1 MDSFDTGSHMKHA
14 TSSATRAVLLLS
26 ALALGACGGGT
37 HDEAASDGVAVSPT
51 PARGAYT
58 LEELQAK
65 AQRAGRHQTVY
76 AELQHPGAGRPELSR
91 RTVPYRFETATRQ
104 TVCIDTSTPHGHS
117 VEIRRSGSTGPA
129 LATVHAANPCQAVAF
144 EAGDYDAVV
153 QHGGTGAVDAPVQVF
168 ASARFTQT
176 DKASAFGDWLVQ
188 NNAAI
193 AAQVSARSA
202 DVVQSKAAG
211 AVACQF
217 IETIALGARNGEA
230 APVYLSTTLPAQN
243 VALFEMRDTT
253 QTLLTSAY
261 ASASV
266 SASQLL
272 RVYACGTDLKFQASN
287 GLYLAS
293 SCGYPLFSATT
304 VESATAYTP
313 YWDPER
319 RRLDLVNAQTQALLK
334 IVPRTEGLV
343 IDLATHR
350 EYPTQPSVGTCS
362 TPFPPELR
370 TGVPG
375 FKWDSVGLYI
385 SGLHQQVG
393 AVAEF
398 AYRSLGTYSVMRST
412 GVGLVHPHI
421 GVSRIAVGFGAS
433 YARFDVGAANLDVF
447 QYPVDV
453 DLDGGFVPSH
463 QDVLVFSF
471 GKCRGCDLTGL
482 DLSNRS
488 IAALDVQGSTLAHAN
503 FANAHVL
510 AARFDDAQISATDF
524 TDARFDSVSF
534 AGATIT
540 SATDAGVVTRTRFDR
555 TQLSSADFPASF
567 QAATVTDAV
576 FNQLDLTGSQWAGA
590 TIGNTAFS
598 NVVLDRAD
606 MTGTH
611 WTTSTLT
618 GSSLQSTVFDNA
630 TVDDLTVTFAPAQ
643 GASFRNASLTRLQMP
658 YANLAGA
665 SFSGASLT
673 GSSLNYAFAVG
684 TDFSSTTWADSS
696 LDHAQAYSDGAQ
708 ITRFDGCTV
717 ASGSFANSLFMQSSF
732 DQCRFQGG
740 GFSNSIFAAASFA
753 NVTSSSDATNSL
765 WSMANTV
772 LSGADFTGADLAA
785 GDLTN
790 AIVSTAPGSKGIS
803 IRISPYL
810 SSTTPGQAVVRT
822 YNYGATTLP
831 PSVGARL
838 ICPSGGLCIGGGTAV
853 WQAASPPV
861 NLGPENANAW

>member
-1 MDSFDTGSHMKHA
+1 MTHPRSFVA
-14 TSSATRAVLLLS
+14 RAGLLLWVLV
-26 ALALGACGGGT
+26 LAACGG
-37 HDEAASDGVAVSPT
+37 DSQREAEPGQTVLPLAQV
-51 PARGAYT
+51 RGAYT

-104 TVCIDTSTPHGHS
+104 NVCIDTSTPHGHR
-117 VEIRRSGSTGPA
+117 VEIRRSGSGGPA
-129 LATVHAANPCQAVAF
+129 LAELHAANPCQEVAF

-153 QHGGTGAVDAPVQVF
+153 QHGGTGAIDAPVQVF

-176 DKASAFGDWLVQ
+176 DNASAFGRWLVQ
-188 NNAAI
+188 NNAAT
-193 AAQVSARSA
+193 AKASARA
-202 DVVQSKAAG
+202 AEAVRPKAA
-211 AVACQF
+211 ADAACQF
-217 IETIALGARNGEA
+217 IESIALGLRNGTA
-230 APVYLSTTLPAQN
+230 TPTYLSSTLAAQN
-243 VALFEMRDTT
+243 VALFELRDTT
-253 QTLLTSAY
+253 QTLLTTSG

-304 VESATAYTP
+304 LAAATAYTP
-313 YWDPER
+313 YWDAEH
-319 RRLDLVNAQTQALLK
+319 RRLDLVNTQTQALLK
-334 IVPRTEGLV
+334 AVPRTEGLV
-343 IDLATHR
+343 VDPATHR

-362 TPFPPELR
+362 TPLPPELR

-385 SGLHQQVG
+385 SGLQQQVA

-398 AYRSLGTYSVMRST
+398 AYRPLGTYSVIRST

-433 YARFDVGAANLDVF
+433 YARFDVGAANLDGF
-447 QYPVDV
+447 RYPVDV

-471 GKCRGCDLTGL
+471 GQCAGCDLTGL
-482 DLSNRS
+482 DLSGRS
-488 IAALDVQGSTLAHAN
+488 LAELDVQGSTLAHAN
-503 FANAHVL
+503 FANAYIL
-510 AARFDDAQISATDF
+510 AANFDNAQIAATDF
-524 TDARFDSVSF
+524 TNARFASVSF

-540 SATDAGVVTRTRFDR
+540 SATDAGTVTRSRFDGTR
-555 TQLSSADFPASF
+555 LASPGFPASF
-567 QAATVTDAV
+567 QQATVSDAQFANV
-576 FNQLDLTGSQWAGA
+576 DLTGSQWAGA
-590 TIGNTAFS
+590 SVTNTAFS
-598 NVVLDRAD
+598 NVLLDQAD
-606 MTGTH
+606 LTGSR

-618 GSSLQSTVFDNA
+618 GSSLQGAKFDNA
-630 TVDDLTVTFAPAQ
+630 SVDDLTVTFAPAQ
-643 GASFRNASLTRLQMP
+643 GASFRGASLTRLQMP

-665 SFSGASLT
+665 SFAGASLT

-684 TDFSSTTWADSS
+684 TDFSSTTWVDSS
-696 LDHAQAYSDGAQ
+696 LDYAQAYSDGAQ
-708 ITRFDGCTV
+708 VTRFDGCTV

-732 DQCRFQGG
+732 DKCRFQGG

-753 NVTSSSDATNSL
+753 NATSSIDATNAL
-765 WSMANTV
+765 WSMASTV
-772 LSGADFTGADLAA
+772 LSGANFTGANLDA

-790 AIVSTAPGSKGIS
+790 AIVSTAAGSKDIA

-810 SSTTPGQAVVRT
+810 SPTTPGQAVVRT
-822 YNYGATTLP
+822 YYYGATLLP

-838 ICPSGGLCIGGGTAV
+838 ICPSGGLCLGGGAAA
-853 WQAASPPV
+853 WQAARPPV
-861 NLGPENANAW
+861 NLGPENVNAW